1 MRTAVGLWIGTGAVA
16 LYGLINTDG
25 VLWVLAAWLAVG
37 VVTCAALELDVRR
50 TERRIAAGHPK
61 PWLDTD

>member
-1 MRTAVGLWIGTGAVA
+1 MRTALGLWIVAGAVA

-37 VVTCAALELDVRR
+37 FATYALLGL
-50 TERRIAAGHPK
+50 GHPK